1 MLDLRLTAA
10 ADWCGFYSRR
20 WEFAVGALLYA
31 FRVTNSTAPETRVDI
46 VTPATNAPRSFAL
59 SPDGRRIAYV
69 ASGDGASHLWVRP
82 LDSTLAQP
90 LQGTDGAVNPFWSPD
105 SRSLGFFAGGS
116 WNESIW
122 AVDSRKPWQKS

>member
-1 MLDLRLTAA
+1 LDLRLTAA

-82 LDSTLAQP
+82 LDSTSAQP
-90 LQGTDGAVNPFWSPD
+90 LQGTEGAVNPFCRPTADPSD
-105 SRSLGFFAGGS
+105 SSLAGS
-116 WNESIW
+116 WNESIS
-122 AVDSRKPWQKS
+122 AVDNRKPWQSS